1 MDAKVAGSNLV
12 GHPKR
17 HSRATVRIGHMTEG
31 RPTLTQLNLV
41 ARDMNATLA
50 FYRRLGLEIDADA
63 GEDHVAVRLPNGLL
77 LEFDSIKFVSQWDTG
92 WRGSTGGSTVL
103 GFALASR
110 DDVDRLYA
118 DTVAAGHRG
127 RQPPY
132 DAFLGRAIRDRRR
145 PGRQRSRPHES
156 HRKRTKILAAE
167 RAERRPSDFVRFYS
181 AEATPARS
189 GRRATRRACVF

>member
-1 MDAKVAGSNLV
+1 VDAKVAGSNLV

-31 RPTLTQLNLV
+31 RPTLNQLNLV

-132 DAFLGRAIRDRRR
+132 DAFWGARYAIVDD
-145 PGRQRSRPHES
+145 PDGNGVGLMSPIES
-156 HRKRTKILAAE
+156 ARKFWP
-167 RAERRPSDFVRFYS
+167 PSVPS
-181 AEATPARS
+181 VAQSTS
-189 GRRATRRACVF
+189 

>member
-1 MDAKVAGSNLV
+1 
-12 GHPKR
+12 
-17 HSRATVRIGHMTEG
+17 MTEG

-110 DDVDRLYA
+110 DDVDRL
-118 DTVAAGHRG
+118 TR
-127 RQPPY
+127 
-132 DAFLGRAIRDRRR
+132 
-145 PGRQRSRPHES
+145 
-156 HRKRTKILAAE
+156 IL
-167 RAERRPSDFVRFYS
+167 
-181 AEATPARS
+181 
-189 GRRATRRACVF
+189 